1 MGAIYEKFYLLAAL
15 TAVAL
20 VCVFGLSFLDIEAFK
35 TRTVEVFR
43 LTTQSTG
50 NRTTSSASGNNASN
64 SLL

>member
-1 MGAIYEKFYLLAAL
+1 MGAIYEKFYILAAL
-15 TAVAL
+15 VSVAL

-43 LTTQSTG
+43 MNRSRGLNPQQPTG
-50 NRTTSSASGNNASN
+50 ASTSS